1 MRTNAANPLIVDAP
15 LMAPELLA
23 LTERRLDELDRLKD
37 LAYDRLG
44 MIGRA
49 TAVMSMEQRVK
60 AMLSPTSAGLEFNQ
74 LLRSVRQIMV
84 LEFELRGLFKAPDRD
99 APRKLRLVKSDRP
112 GFVPPAREV
121 PAVELGSLE
130 DLLDIRTDYR
140 RGPMDEIVGDI
151 RKLVHTEAPIDDPFA
166 PPAEKTVQPVEPAP
180 LKGPEYCMRA
190 RPAEPAPKPAPAYV
204 EHTQNEPAMKAATL
218 AIRNLSGKG
227 FRRPSKAEI
236 RKHRMSRG
244 PPK

>member
-1 MRTNAANPLIVDAP
+1 
-15 LMAPELLA
+15 MAPELVA

-49 TAVMSMEQRVK
+49 TAVMSMEQLVK
-60 AMLSPTSAGLEFNQ
+60 AMVTPTSAGLEFNQ

-99 APRKLRLVKSDRP
+99 APRKLRLVKSDRA
-112 GFVPPAREV
+112 GFVPPVRAV

-151 RKLVHTEAPIDDPFA
+151 RKLVRTEAPPDDPFA
-166 PPAEKTVQPVEPAP
+166 PSAEKA
-180 LKGPEYCMRA
+180 
-190 RPAEPAPKPAPAYV
+190 AEPAPVKAPPRGPEYYMRSKPVEPEPVSAQDAPS
-204 EHTQNEPAMKAATL
+204 MKAAKL
-218 AIRNLSGKG
+218 AITLLDGKG
-227 FRRPSKAEI
+227 FRTPSKARI
-236 RKHRMSRG
+236 KKLRQGRG

>member
-1 MRTNAANPLIVDAP
+1 MTAP
-15 LMAPELLA
+15 PPMAPELVA
-23 LTERRLDELDRLKD
+23 LTSRRLDELDRLKD

-49 TAVMSMEQRVK
+49 TAVMSMDQLVK
-60 AMLSPTSAGLEFNQ
+60 AMVAPTSAGLEFNQ

-99 APRKLRLVKSDRP
+99 APRKLRLVKSDRV

-121 PAVELGSLE
+121 PSVELGSLE

-151 RKLVHTEAPIDDPFA
+151 RKLVRTEAPLDDPFA
-166 PPAEKTVQPVEPAP
+166 PPAEKAAEPP
-180 LKGPEYCMRA
+180 LAKTPPKGPEYYMRA
-190 RPAEPAPKPAPAYV
+190 RPSEPAPKPAPAYV
-204 EHTQNEPAMKAATL
+204 EHAQNDPAMKAATL

-227 FRRPSKAEI
+227 FRQPSKAEMK
-236 RKHRMSRG
+236 KHRRERG

>member
-1 MRTNAANPLIVDAP
+1 
-15 LMAPELLA
+15 MAPELVA

-49 TAVMSMEQRVK
+49 TAVMSMEQLVK
-60 AMLSPTSAGLEFNQ
+60 AMVTPTSAGLEFNQ

-84 LEFELRGLFKAPDRD
+84 LEFELRGLFKSPDRD
-99 APRKLRLVKSDRP
+99 APRKLRLVKSGRV
-112 GFVPPAREV
+112 GFVPPVRAV
-121 PAVELGSLE
+121 PPVEPGSLE

-151 RKLVHTEAPIDDPFA
+151 RKLVRTEAPLDDPFA
-166 PPAEKTVQPVEPAP
+166 PAVEKAPEPP
-180 LKGPEYCMRA
+180 KGPEYYMRA
-190 RPAEPAPKPAPAYV
+190 RPAEPTPKPAPAYV
-204 EHTQNEPAMKAATL
+204 EHTQNDPAMKAATL

-227 FRRPSKAEI
+227 FRQPSKTKI
-236 RKHRMSRG
+236 KKHQMTRG